1 MPPED
6 FVETD
11 IVIEENGYQSE
22 LFTADGTVYV
32 ALSLEGDY
40 DYISEHSR
48 PVFSYKTLGFIN
60 NAWCGNY
67 YQVDNDHGFTLI
79 CDDMSNL
86 FCPENEKDMIEAF
99 YSDKEKQSHFCD
111 GEKIPEHLDAKLH
124 EALNYDG
131 NTTVIP
137 REGLTEITIERRSDD
152 GIVFFD
158 FHFLICYDGSFYL
171 IHTSSYDTVEGSELP
186 RDVSDEILAFYN
198 Q

>member
-1 MPPED
+1 MLKNAYFDVKRQKKAHHALGAVSIVAIVLSSVVTLIPVGFFSFIIYVNATPPED

-22 LFTADGTVYV
+22 RFTADGTVYV
-32 ALSLEGDY
+32 ALSFEGDY

-99 YSDKEKQSHFCD
+99 YSDKEKQSHF
-111 GEKIPEHLDAKLH
+111 LR
-124 EALNYDG
+124 NM
-131 NTTVIP
+131 
-137 REGLTEITIERRSDD
+137 
-152 GIVFFD
+152 
-158 FHFLICYDGSFYL
+158 
-171 IHTSSYDTVEGSELP
+171 
-186 RDVSDEILAFYN
+186 
-198 Q
+198 